1 MQETAKFL
9 FALMVKIALKF
20 LSSKGRMFGKKT
32 YFGWLLLFRL
42 SNIGYCICPRS
53 CALGA
58 RKKPGGGF
66 LPAWWALTDSN
77 RRPSACKADAL
88 NQLS

>member
-32 YFGWLLLFRL
+32 YFRWLLLFRL
-42 SNIGYCICPRS
+42 SNIG
-53 CALGA
+53 
-58 RKKPGGGF
+58 
-66 LPAWWALTDSN
+66 
-77 RRPSACKADAL
+77 
-88 NQLS
+88 